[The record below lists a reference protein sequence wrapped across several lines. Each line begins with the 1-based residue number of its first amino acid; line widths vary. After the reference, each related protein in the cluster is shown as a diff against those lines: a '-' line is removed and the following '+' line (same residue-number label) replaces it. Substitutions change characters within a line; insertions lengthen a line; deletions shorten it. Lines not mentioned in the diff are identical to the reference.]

1 LFATKVIE
9 AHTGKLWVHASKMR
23 PDRRSSEFFELD
35 VCHVPICLL
44 EHLPL
49 LPKRT
54 LIMFGRHSSNELI
67 KDLSLILFI
76 GSFELGLLAPIR
88 ILCCSIA
95 SRRWRCRLLSNVT
108 GGMTLFSMLRIY
120 SPGGLWN
127 FPAAP
132 AG

>member
-1 LFATKVIE
+1 
-9 AHTGKLWVHASKMR
+9 MR

-49 LPKRT
+49 LLQRT

-76 GSFELGLLAPIR
+76 GDLELGLLAPIR
-88 ILCCSIA
+88 ILCLLDCLTPLAVSA
-95 SRRWRCRLLSNVT
+95 TFKCHGRRDVVLDVT
-108 GGMTLFSMLRIY
+108 NI
-120 SPGGLWN
+120 
-127 FPAAP
+127 
-132 AG
+132 